1 MFTTP
6 PDWLFLAMCLVI
18 LILVLIAIVKYI
30 TRFNYEALGH
40 VDHIP
45 KHPDKYRFY
54 LLGLAIYVP
63 LTEFILE
70 IYKVREQSELTSNIV
85 FGIVALGLF
94 FLTNTVKWIRTN
106 IYSIFLFF
114 FNIYSIY
121 VISILVENP
130 SQVITMSEFTLLI
143 VFSYLVFHKIF
154 EFALYNF
161 CILFLLFTFHL
172 TGFFTIQ
179 ELVQFTNVIVFAIA
193 LNFAN
198 NFINQRLYKN
208 ILISHTIVNS
218 GSMFAF
224 SIDEHGFIDYTSN
237 NIFSILEI
245 PENTKI
251 KGKSLEGILHISGSK
266 INLILSQK
274 KQITHRFTTPSGNEK
289 NFQLEKLK
297 IQDEKIF
304 ISCTDITDYTKLK
317 NSLEIQQ
324 NRLKT
329 ILMNTGDLIFVLNS
343 ELVFTEVFNRNIE
356 DLYNIPEFYINKNLN
371 EVGYSEKVYH
381 KLEHALYDAAKTN
394 LPTSIEYSV
403 KLHHG
408 IQWYDMKIY
417 VIKDYNGKIIEYVLV
432 SRNISDKKEAQFA
445 QSKRQKIIEKQ
456 NKILVDFSLQKY
468 NEKHSIDSIANTIVQ
483 VLAEMLNVSRVSI
496 WMYRNQKI
504 ECYKLFSNQNIND
517 FPGLEIIEQEHPNY
531 FSAIKNGLIVL
542 ADNALNHPDTAEF
555 SKDYFSAYHIKS
567 LLDVPIRNQGELMA
581 VICCEQ
587 TDTFKNWTIDDAN
600 FVKHIA
606 DIFSIELIQ
615 HNRIIAEEQLEH
627 TKKILDQ
634 SNRIAKLG
642 AWEYRVES
650 NEIIWSDITKEI
662 LHLPLDYIPSHSLCL
677 DQIPDL
683 QTKNKLIDLF
693 NNAVEH
699 GHPIDIEVQAVLNTH
714 ETQWLRIIAQPE
726 IVNGK
731 IICICGAF
739 QNIDEQV
746 SSRIAL
752 TQSEAY
758 FQQINETIED
768 VFWLYD
774 IERKEILY
782 INPACK
788 KLFGYN
794 QEEYYAR
801 HDLWKTYT
809 VEEDIPKVMEAHRK
823 LIEQNYFEI
832 EYRYIKNGQI
842 RWLFEKSFGIKNEQG
857 KITKNSGLI
866 IDITKQKEI
875 EFQLEINKTLES
887 EHKAKAAFLAN
898 MSHEIRTPLNGIIGL
913 SDLLKNTPLNETQS
927 KYIHTLNDSA
937 HHLNELINNIL
948 DFSKI
953 EAGKFE
959 LNHNWFDLN
968 ELCQK
973 ITSMMSYQAELKG
986 LSFKLI
992 IDDHLPKYIDTD
1004 ETRLKQ
1010 ILLNLLSNA
1019 IKFTPNGSIQF
1030 CVEVIETEE
1039 NQKVRFS
1046 ILDTGI
1052 GIKASNLKRIFEAF
1066 TQEDSSTTKLYGGT
1080 GLGLA
1085 IAEKLLNLMNSS
1097 IQVYSE
1103 VGKGSTF
1110 YFDLDMSMFN
1120 TINLDDLNIVNK
1132 TNDTIQTESINSL
1145 SDSLVCLIVEDNTV
1159 NLFLLK
1165 AILKD
1170 IVPSCTIYEAE
1181 NGQKAIDIIQSIEPD
1196 IIFMDI
1202 QMPLKN
1208 GYETTQDIR
1217 KLESK
1222 QHIPIIAIT
1231 AGTVPGEQEKCLQC
1245 GMNDFLT
1252 KPIVKQ
1258 TIYNI
1263 LHKWLGSKDSIHNIP
1278 LTELLQ
1284 TNHID
1289 FSKLEEMNMSNGVYL
1304 KSIFPFIRESLMD
1317 GLDELK
1323 FHLQKRDYKSMAIVA
1338 HRLKGTA
1345 LTAAFTTL
1353 GQLTQELEHHHF
1365 NDFQSVKSLVEV
1377 IEKEIKYLVPIL

>member
-1 MFTTP
+1 
-6 PDWLFLAMCLVI
+6 
-18 LILVLIAIVKYI
+18 
-30 TRFNYEALGH
+30 
-40 VDHIP
+40 
-45 KHPDKYRFY
+45 
-54 LLGLAIYVP
+54 
-63 LTEFILE
+63 
-70 IYKVREQSELTSNIV
+70 
-85 FGIVALGLF
+85 
-94 FLTNTVKWIRTN
+94 
-106 IYSIFLFF
+106 
-114 FNIYSIY
+114 
-121 VISILVENP
+121 
-130 SQVITMSEFTLLI
+130 
-143 VFSYLVFHKIF
+143 
-154 EFALYNF
+154 
-161 CILFLLFTFHL
+161 
-172 TGFFTIQ
+172 
-179 ELVQFTNVIVFAIA
+179 
-193 LNFAN
+193 
-198 NFINQRLYKN
+198 
-208 ILISHTIVNS
+208 
-218 GSMFAF
+218 MFAF
-224 SIDEHGFIDYTSN
+224 SIDEDGFIDYTSN

-297 IQDEKIF
+297 IQEEKIF

-329 ILMNTGDLIFVLNS
+329 VLMNTGDLIFVLNN

-381 KLEHALYDAAKTN
+381 KLEHALYDDTKTN

-445 QSKRQKIIEKQ
+445 QSKHQKIIEKQ

-531 FSAIKNGLIVL
+531 FSAIKNDLIVL

-615 HNRIIAEEQLEH
+615 HNRIIAEEQLEY

-642 AWEYRVES
+642 AWEYRVETD
-650 NEIIWSDITKEI
+650 EIIWSDITKEI
-662 LHLPLDYIPSHSLCL
+662 LHLPLDYTPTHAICL
-677 DQIPDL
+677 DLISEH
-683 QTKNKLIDLF
+683 QTKNKLIQLF
-693 NNAVEH
+693 NDAILYGQSFDV
-699 GHPIDIEVQAVLNTH
+699 EVQILLNSK
-714 ETQWLRIIAQPE
+714 EKQWLRIIAQPE
-726 IVNGK
+726 RINDK
-731 IICICGAF
+731 TINISGAF
-739 QNIDEQV
+739 QNIHEQV
-746 SSRIAL
+746 TSRIAL
-752 TQSEAY
+752 NQSEAY
-758 FQQINETIED
+758 FKQINETIED

-788 KLFGYN
+788 KLFGHS
-794 QEEYYAR
+794 QDEYYAR

-809 VEEDIPKVMEAHRK
+809 VEEDIPKVMEAHRN
-823 LIEQNYFEI
+823 LLEQNYFEI

-842 RWLFEKSFGIKNEQG
+842 RWLFEKSFGILNEQG

-913 SDLLKNTPLNETQS
+913 SDLLKNTTLNETQS
-927 KYIHTLNDSA
+927 KYIHTVNDSA
-937 HHLNELINNIL
+937 HHLNDLINNIL

-959 LNHNWFDLN
+959 LYHSWFDLN

-973 ITSMMSYQAELKG
+973 ITSMISYQAELKG
-986 LSFKLI
+986 LSFKLNI
-992 IDDHLPKYIDTD
+992 GEHVPKYIDTD

-1019 IKFTPNGSIQF
+1019 IKFTSSGSIQF
-1030 CVEVIETEE
+1030 GIEVIETDE
-1039 NQKVRFS
+1039 KPIVRFS

-1052 GIKASNLKRIFEAF
+1052 GIKESNLKRIFEAF

-1097 IQVYSE
+1097 IQVNSE

-1120 TINLDDLNIVNK
+1120 TIILDDLDIVDK
-1132 TNDTIQTESINSL
+1132 TNDAIHAEPINAVSESL
-1145 SDSLVCLIVEDNTV
+1145 ACLIVEDNTV

-1181 NGQKAIDIIQSIEPD
+1181 NGQKAIDIIHSIEPD

-1202 QMPLKN
+1202 QMPFKN

-1231 AGTVPGEQEKCLQC
+1231 AGTVPGEQEKCLNC

-1263 LHKWLGSKDSIHNIP
+1263 LHKWLGAKDSISNIP
-1278 LTELLQ
+1278 LNELHL

-1289 FSKLEEMNMSNGVYL
+1289 FSKLEEMNLSNGVYL
-1304 KSIFPFIRESLMD
+1304 KSVFPFLRDSLLD
-1317 GLDELK
+1317 GIDELK
-1323 FHLQKRDYKSMAIVA
+1323 LHQQNQDYKSMAIVA

-1353 GQLTQELEHHHF
+1353 TQLTQDLEQH
-1365 NDFQSVKSLVEV
+1365 DFKDINAVNQLVQA
-1377 IEKEIKYLVPIL
+1377 IENEIKFLVPIL

>member
-1 MFTTP
+1 MFTTQ

-18 LILVLIAIVKYI
+18 LVLVLIAIIKYI

-63 LTEFILE
+63 LTEIILE
-70 IYKVREQSELTSNIV
+70 IFKVRIQSELMSNII

-94 FLTNTVKWIRTN
+94 FLTNTVKWIRTH

-121 VISILVENP
+121 VISILIENP
-130 SQVITMSEFTLLI
+130 SLVVTMSEYTLLI
-143 VFSYLVFHKIF
+143 MFSYLVFHKLF

-161 CILFLLFTFHL
+161 CILFLLFTFHIL
-172 TGFFTIQ
+172 GYFTIQ

-193 LNFAN
+193 LNFAS

-224 SIDEHGFIDYTSN
+224 SIDENGFIDYTSN

-245 PENTKI
+245 PESTII
-251 KGKSLEGILHISGSK
+251 KGKSLESILHISGSK
-266 INLILSQK
+266 INMILSQK
-274 KQITHRFTTPSGNEK
+274 KQITHRFTTPSGSEK
-289 NFQLEKLK
+289 NFQLEKLNINDAK
-297 IQDEKIF
+297 VF

-317 NSLEIQQ
+317 NTLEIQQ

-356 DLYNIPEFYINKNLN
+356 DLYNIPEFYINKNLS
-371 EVGYSEKVYH
+371 EVGYTERVNH
-381 KLEHALYDAAKTN
+381 KLEHAIFQATQTN
-394 LPTSIEYSV
+394 LPTSLEYSV

-408 IQWYDMKIY
+408 VQWYDMKIY
-417 VIKDYNGKIIEYVLV
+417 VIKDYNGRTIEYVLV
-432 SRNISDKKEAQFA
+432 SRNISDKKEAQVA
-445 QSKRQKIIEKQ
+445 QSKLQKKIEKQ

-468 NEKHSIDSIANTIVQ
+468 NETHSIDNIANTIVQ
-483 VLAEMLNVSRVSI
+483 VLAEMLNISRVSI
-496 WMYRNQKI
+496 WMYNNKKI
-504 ECYKLFSNQNIND
+504 ECYKLFSNHIIED
-517 FPGLEIIEQEHPNY
+517 FPDLELIEQEHPNY

-542 ADNALNHPDTAEF
+542 ADNALKHPDTAEF
-555 SKDYFSAYHIKS
+555 SQDYFSAYNIKS

-662 LHLPLDYIPSHSLCL
+662 LHLPLDYAPSHALCL
-677 DQIPDL
+677 DLIPDQ
-683 QTKNKLIDLF
+683 QTKNKLIQLF
-693 NNAVEH
+693 NDAILYGQSFDV
-699 GHPIDIEVQAVLNTH
+699 EVQILLNSK
-714 ETQWLRIIAQPE
+714 ENQWLRIIAQPE
-726 IVNGK
+726 SMNDKTTFITGV
-731 IICICGAF
+731 F
-739 QNIDEQV
+739 QNIHDQV
-746 SSRIAL
+746 TSRIAL
-752 TQSEAY
+752 NQSEAY
-758 FQQINETIED
+758 FKQINETIED

-788 KLFGYN
+788 KLFGHD
-794 QEEYYAR
+794 QDEYYAR

-809 VEEDIPKVMEAHRK
+809 VEEDIPKVMEAHQK
-823 LIEQNYFEI
+823 LLDQKYFEI
-832 EYRYIKNGQI
+832 EYRYVKNGQI

-875 EFQLEINKTLES
+875 EFQLEINKSLES

-913 SDLLKNTPLNETQS
+913 SDLLKNTPLNDTQT
-927 KYIHTLNDSA
+927 KYIHTVNDSA
-937 HHLNELINNIL
+937 HHLNDLINNIL
-948 DFSKI
+948 DYSKI

-973 ITSMMSYQAELKG
+973 ITSMICYQAEVKG
-986 LSFKLI
+986 ISFILNI
-992 IDDHLPKYIDTD
+992 GEQVPKYIDTD

-1019 IKFTPNGSIQF
+1019 IKFTSFGSIQF
-1030 CVEVIETEE
+1030 GIEVIETEE
-1039 NQKVRFS
+1039 KQKVRFS
-1046 ILDTGI
+1046 IIDTGI

-1085 IAEKLLNLMNSS
+1085 IAEKLLNLMNST
-1097 IQVYSE
+1097 IQVHSE

-1110 YFDLDMSMFN
+1110 YFDLDLSMFN
-1120 TINLDDLNIVNK
+1120 TTNLDDLDIINK
-1132 TNDTIQTESINSL
+1132 TNDTIQIEPINAL
-1145 SDSLVCLIVEDNTV
+1145 SKSLVCLIVEDNTV

-1170 IVPSCTIYEAE
+1170 IVPTCTIYEAV
-1181 NGQKAIDIIQSIEPD
+1181 NGQKAIDIIHSIEPD

-1202 QMPLKN
+1202 QMPIKN

-1231 AGTVPGEQEKCLQC
+1231 AGTVLGEQEKCLQC
-1245 GMNDFLT
+1245 GMNDF
-1252 KPIVKQ
+1252 
-1258 TIYNI
+1258 
-1263 LHKWLGSKDSIHNIP
+1263 
-1278 LTELLQ
+1278 
-1284 TNHID
+1284 
-1289 FSKLEEMNMSNGVYL
+1289 
-1304 KSIFPFIRESLMD
+1304 
-1317 GLDELK
+1317 
-1323 FHLQKRDYKSMAIVA
+1323 
-1338 HRLKGTA
+1338 
-1345 LTAAFTTL
+1345 
-1353 GQLTQELEHHHF
+1353 F
-1365 NDFQSVKSLVEV
+1365 N
-1377 IEKEIKYLVPIL
+1377 